1 MSADDRS
8 GEGDVV
14 LLIRTAGAVVV
25 VTAALTRYVVELAAG
40 AARSAWAGLAAPR
53 RAAPVVDGF
62 TAGKVTLLAG

>member
-40 AARSAWAGLAAPR
+40 AARSAWAGLGAPR
-53 RAAPVVDGF
+53 RAAPVVDEF
-62 TAGKVTLLAG
+62 TAEEAGILDG